1 MRAESQAEDNYLV
14 QKSKPPLLIL
24 GAGLFAEDV
33 ADIVLASNDWELA
46 GFVEGIDRSRCTRE
60 RRGPPVFWIDDIH
73 KLASSHSAICAVGST
88 KRERLIEQAR
98 SAGIRFTK
106 LLHPSA
112 QVSASAT
119 LDEGVIIGAGSVV
132 GAQTHLGAHVLV
144 GRGAL
149 IGHHVVVGSYSTVS
163 PGCNIAAQC
172 AIGVGTY
179 LGIGATLI
187 DRLRIGSG
195 CVVGA
200 GALVTRDLP
209 DRVQAV
215 GAPARA
221 VKREIERF

>member
-1 MRAESQAEDNYLV
+1 MRAESQGEDNYLV
-14 QKSKPPLLIL
+14 QKSKSPLLIL

-60 RRGPPVFWIDDIH
+60 RRGRPVFWIDDVH
-73 KLASSHSAICAVGST
+73 KLASSHWAICAVGST

-98 SAGIRFTK
+98 NAGFRFTK

-119 LDEGVIIGAGSVV
+119 LDEGVIISAGSVV

-149 IGHHVVVGSYSTVS
+149 IGHHVVVGSYSTVG

-172 AIGVGTY
+172 VIGVGTY
-179 LGIGATLI
+179 IGIGATLI